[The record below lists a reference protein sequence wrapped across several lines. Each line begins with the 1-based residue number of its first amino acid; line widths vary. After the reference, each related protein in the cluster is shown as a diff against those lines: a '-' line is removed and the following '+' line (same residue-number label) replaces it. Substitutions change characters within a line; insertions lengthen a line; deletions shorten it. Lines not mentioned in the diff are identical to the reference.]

1 VTDPK
6 IRIEQVSK
14 LFGPNPQAALPLLD
28 SDATKAEIMEKT
40 GSIVG
45 LRNVTLDIA
54 GGSIFVVMGLS
65 GSGKS
70 TLIRHINRLI
80 EPTAGRILVDDTDV
94 VSLSQ
99 AALRDLRLHRVSMVF
114 QNFGLLPNKTV
125 IDNVALGLRF
135 AGAGKF
141 RARDR
146 AMQQVERVG
155 LKGFEMQ
162 YPRQLSG
169 GMQQRVGLARALAT
183 DAEILLM
190 DEAFSALDPLI
201 RHDMQSQL
209 LELQNDLNKTIV
221 FITHDLDEALRIGD
235 QIAILNDGSLSQFG
249 TGEEILLHPAD
260 DYVKRFVRNVDR
272 GRVITVTAAAR
283 KMPTITSADIS
294 IDKISRLLVAED
306 ARTVFIVDEEGQPTG
321 AISAASVAHHAA
333 ADDGYWREPK
343 HILPVTRVSSDT
355 ILADALSDVAES
367 EVPVAVVDERGRMIG
382 AISRQSALEA
392 MTGTDGP
399 SSGSQRSISGPHQRS
414 AAT

>member
-1 VTDPK
+1 MTDPK

-80 EPTAGRILVDDTDV
+80 EPTTGRILVDDTDV

-99 AALRDLRLHRVSMVF
+99 TALRDLRLHRVSMVF

-209 LELQNDLNKTIV
+209 LELQADLKKTIV

-235 QIAILNDGSLSQFG
+235 QIAILNDGSLSQCG

-260 DYVKRFVRNVDR
+260 AYVKRFVRNVDR
-272 GRVITVTAAAR
+272 ARVITVSAAAR
-283 KMPTITSADIS
+283 KMPTITCAEIS
-294 IDKISRLLVAED
+294 IDKIARLLSAED
-306 ARTVFIVDEEGQPTG
+306 AQAVFIVDDEGQPTG
-321 AISAASVAHHAA
+321 AISATSVAHHT
-333 ADDGYWREPK
+333 DDSYWRDPK
-343 HILPVTRVSSDT
+343 HVLPVTRVSYDT
-355 ILADALSDVAES
+355 ILANALSDVAES
-367 EVPVAVVDERGRMIG
+367 EAPVAVVDERGRMIG

-392 MTGTDGP
+392 MAGTNGP
-399 SSGSQRSISGPHQRS
+399 SNS
-414 AAT
+414 AKC

>member
-1 VTDPK
+1 MADPK
-6 IRIEQVSK
+6 ITIEGVSK
-14 LFGPNPQAALPLLD
+14 LFGPNPQVALPLLETA
-28 SDATKAEIMEKT
+28 ATKAEIMEKT
-40 GSIVG
+40 GNVVG
-45 LRNVTLDIA
+45 LRNVSLEIT

-125 IDNVALGLRF
+125 LDNVALGLRF
-135 AGAGKF
+135 AGATNS
-141 RARDR
+141 RARDL
-146 AMQQVERVG
+146 AMEQIERVG
-155 LKGFEMQ
+155 LKGFEKQ

-183 DAEILLM
+183 NAEILLM

-209 LELQNDLNKTIV
+209 LELQTDLKKTIV

-235 QIAILNDGSLSQFG
+235 RIAILNDGSLSQCG
-249 TGEEILLHPAD
+249 SGEEILLHPAD
-260 DYVKRFVRNVDR
+260 NYVRRFVRNVDR
-272 GRVITVTAAAR
+272 ARVITVTAAAR

-294 IDKISRLLVAED
+294 IDKIARLLLADD
-306 ARTVFIVDEEGQPTG
+306 AHAVFIVDDEGQPTG
-321 AISAASVAHHAA
+321 AILATSFAHH
-333 ADDGYWREPK
+333 ADDGYQRDPK
-343 HILPVTRVSSDT
+343 HVLPVTRVSSNT
-355 ILADALSDVAES
+355 ILSNVLSDVAES

-382 AISRQSALEA
+382 AISRQSVLEA
-392 MTGTDGP
+392 MAGTNGP
-399 SSGSQRSISGPHQRS
+399 SNKG
-414 AAT
+414 AVK

>member
-1 VTDPK
+1 MADPK
-6 IRIEQVSK
+6 IRIERVSK
-14 LFGPNPQAALPLLD
+14 LFGPDPQAALPLLD
-28 SDATKAEIMEKT
+28 TDASKAEIMEQT

-45 LRNVTLDIA
+45 LRKVDLDIA

-94 VSLSQ
+94 VSLSK
-99 AALRDLRLHRVSMVF
+99 AALRELRLHHVSMVF

-125 IDNVALGLRF
+125 IDNIALGLRF
-135 AGAGKF
+135 AGATNS
-141 RARDR
+141 RARDL
-146 AMQQVERVG
+146 AMEQVERVG
-155 LKGFEMQ
+155 LKGFEKQ

-183 DAEILLM
+183 NAEILLM

-209 LELQNDLNKTIV
+209 LELQADLKKTIV

-235 QIAILNDGSLSQFG
+235 QIAILNDGSLSQCG

-260 DYVKRFVRNVDR
+260 AYVKRFVRNVDR
-272 GRVITVTAAAR
+272 ARVITVSAAAR
-283 KMPTITSADIS
+283 KMPTITCADIS
-294 IDKISRLLVAED
+294 IDKIARLLLAED
-306 ARTVFIVDEEGQPTG
+306 AQAVFIVDDEGQPTG
-321 AISAASVAHHAA
+321 AISATSVAHHT
-333 ADDGYWREPK
+333 DDSYWRDPK
-343 HILPVTRVSSDT
+343 HVLPVTRVSYDT
-355 ILADALSDVAES
+355 ILANALSDVAES

-392 MTGTDGP
+392 MAGTNGP
-399 SSGSQRSISGPHQRS
+399 SNS
-414 AAT
+414 AKC

>member
-1 VTDPK
+1 MADPK
-6 IRIEQVSK
+6 IRIERVSK
-14 LFGPNPQAALPLLD
+14 LFGPDPQAALPLLD
-28 SDATKAEIMEKT
+28 TDASKAEIMEQT

-45 LRNVTLDIA
+45 LRNVALDIA

-94 VSLSQ
+94 VSLSK
-99 AALRDLRLHRVSMVF
+99 AALRELRLHRVSMVF

-135 AGAGKF
+135 AGATNSQ
-141 RARDR
+141 ARDL
-146 AMQQVERVG
+146 AMEQVERVG
-155 LKGFEMQ
+155 LKGFEKQ

-183 DAEILLM
+183 NAEILLM

-209 LELQNDLNKTIV
+209 LELQADLKKTIV

-235 QIAILNDGSLSQFG
+235 RIAILNDGSLSQCG

-260 DYVKRFVRNVDR
+260 GYVKRFVRNVDR
-272 GRVITVTAAAR
+272 ARVITVTAAAR
-283 KMPTITSADIS
+283 KMPTITRADIS
-294 IDKISRLLVAED
+294 IDKIAHLLLAED
-306 ARTVFIVDEEGQPTG
+306 AQAVFIVDDEGQPTG
-321 AISAASVAHHAA
+321 AIPAVSVAQHT
-333 ADDGYWREPK
+333 DDGYWRDPN
-343 HILPVTRVSSDT
+343 HVLPVTRVSYDT
-355 ILADALSDVAES
+355 ILANALSDVAES

-392 MTGTDGP
+392 MAGTNRP
-399 SSGSQRSISGPHQRS
+399 SNS
-414 AAT
+414 AK

>member
-1 VTDPK
+1 MADPK
-6 IRIEQVSK
+6 IRIERVSK
-14 LFGPNPQAALPLLD
+14 LFGPDPQAALPLLD
-28 SDATKAEIMEKT
+28 TDASKAEIMEQT

-45 LRNVTLDIA
+45 LRNVDLDIA

-94 VSLSQ
+94 VSLSK
-99 AALRDLRLHRVSMVF
+99 AALRELRLHRVSMVF

-125 IDNVALGLRF
+125 IDNIALGLRF
-135 AGAGKF
+135 AGATNS
-141 RARDR
+141 RARDL
-146 AMQQVERVG
+146 AMEQVERVG
-155 LKGFEMQ
+155 LKGYEKQ

-183 DAEILLM
+183 NAEILLM

-209 LELQNDLNKTIV
+209 LELQADLKKTIV

-235 QIAILNDGSLSQFG
+235 QIAILNDGSLSQCG

-260 DYVKRFVRNVDR
+260 AYVKRFVRNVDR
-272 GRVITVTAAAR
+272 ARVITVSAAAR
-283 KMPTITSADIS
+283 KMPTITCAEIS
-294 IDKISRLLVAED
+294 IDKIARLLSAED
-306 ARTVFIVDEEGQPTG
+306 AQAVFIVDDEGQPTG
-321 AISAASVAHHAA
+321 AISATSVAHHT
-333 ADDGYWREPK
+333 DDSYWRDPK
-343 HILPVTRVSSDT
+343 HVLPVTRVSYDT
-355 ILADALSDVAES
+355 ILANALSDVAES

-392 MTGTDGP
+392 MAGTNGP
-399 SSGSQRSISGPHQRS
+399 SNS
-414 AAT
+414 AKC

>member
-1 VTDPK
+1 MADPK
-6 IRIEQVSK
+6 IRIERVSK
-14 LFGPNPQAALPLLD
+14 LFGPDPQAALPLLD
-28 SDATKAEIMEKT
+28 TDASKAEIMEQT

-45 LRNVTLDIA
+45 LRNVDLDIA

-94 VSLSQ
+94 VSLSK
-99 AALRDLRLHRVSMVF
+99 AALRELRLHRVSMVF

-125 IDNVALGLRF
+125 IDNIALGLRF
-135 AGAGKF
+135 AGATNS
-141 RARDR
+141 RARDL
-146 AMQQVERVG
+146 AMEQVERVG
-155 LKGFEMQ
+155 LKGYEKQ

-183 DAEILLM
+183 NAEILLM

-209 LELQNDLNKTIV
+209 LELQADLKKTIV

-235 QIAILNDGSLSQFG
+235 QIAILNDGSLSQCG

-260 DYVKRFVRNVDR
+260 GYVKRFVRNVDR
-272 GRVITVTAAAR
+272 ARVITVSAAAR
-283 KMPTITSADIS
+283 KMPTITCAEIS
-294 IDKISRLLVAED
+294 IDKIARLLSAED
-306 ARTVFIVDEEGQPTG
+306 AQAVFIVDDEGQPTG
-321 AISAASVAHHAA
+321 AISATSVAHHT
-333 ADDGYWREPK
+333 DDSYWRDPK
-343 HILPVTRVSSDT
+343 HVLPVTRVSYDT
-355 ILADALSDVAES
+355 ILANALSDVAES

-392 MTGTDGP
+392 MAGTNGP
-399 SSGSQRSISGPHQRS
+399 SNS
-414 AAT
+414 AKC

>member
-1 VTDPK
+1 MTDPK
-6 IRIEQVSK
+6 IRIERVSK
-14 LFGPNPQAALPLLD
+14 VFGLNPQATLPLLD
-28 SDATKAEIMEKT
+28 TDASKAEIMEQT
-40 GSIVG
+40 GNIVG
-45 LRNVTLDIA
+45 LRNVSIDIA
-54 GGSIFVVMGLS
+54 SGSIFVVMGLS

-99 AALRDLRLHRVSMVF
+99 DALRKLRLHRVSMVF

-125 IDNVALGLRF
+125 LDNVALGLRF
-135 AGAGKF
+135 AGVSKLQ
-141 RARDR
+141 ARDR

-155 LKGFEMQ
+155 LKGFEKQ
-162 YPRQLSG
+162 YPHQLSG

-209 LELQNDLNKTIV
+209 LELQKALNKTII
-221 FITHDLDEALRIGD
+221 FITHDLDEALRLGD
-235 QIAILNDGSLSQFG
+235 RIAILNDGSLSQCG

-272 GRVITVTAAAR
+272 GRVITVAAAAR
-283 KMPTITSADIS
+283 EMPTMSSADVS
-294 IDKISRLLVAED
+294 VHKISHLLVAED
-306 ARTVFIVDEEGQPTG
+306 ARTVFILDIDGQPIG
-321 AISAASVAHHAA
+321 AISEAGFAHHAD
-333 ADDGYWREPK
+333 ADDSYWRDPK
-343 HILPVTRVSSDT
+343 HVLPVSCVSYDT
-355 ILADALSDVAES
+355 ILADALSDVVAN
-367 EVPVAVVDERGRMIG
+367 EVPVAVVDEQGRMIG

-392 MTGTDGP
+392 LAGTYV
-399 SSGSQRSISGPHQRS
+399 RSNG
-414 AAT
+414 T

>member
-1 VTDPK
+1 MADPK
-6 IRIEQVSK
+6 ITIEGVSK
-14 LFGPNPQAALPLLD
+14 LFGPNPQVALPLLD
-28 SDATKAEIMEKT
+28 TAATKAEIMEKT
-40 GSIVG
+40 GNVVG
-45 LRNVTLDIA
+45 LRNVSLEIT

-125 IDNVALGLRF
+125 LDNVALGLRF
-135 AGAGKF
+135 AGATNS
-141 RARDR
+141 RARDL
-146 AMQQVERVG
+146 AMEQIERVG
-155 LKGFEMQ
+155 LKGFEKQ

-183 DAEILLM
+183 NAEILLM

-209 LELQNDLNKTIV
+209 LELQTDLKKTIV

-235 QIAILNDGSLSQFG
+235 RIAILNDGSLSQCG
-249 TGEEILLHPAD
+249 SGEEILLHPAD
-260 DYVKRFVRNVDR
+260 DYVRRFVRNVDR
-272 GRVITVTAAAR
+272 ARVITVTAAAR

-294 IDKISRLLVAED
+294 IDKIARLLLADD
-306 ARTVFIVDEEGQPTG
+306 AHAVFIVDDEGQPTG
-321 AISAASVAHHAA
+321 AISATSFAHH
-333 ADDGYWREPK
+333 ADDGYQRDPK
-343 HILPVTRVSSDT
+343 HVLPVTRVSSDT
-355 ILADALSDVAES
+355 ILSNVLSDVAES

-382 AISRQSALEA
+382 AISRQSVLEA
-392 MTGTDGP
+392 MAGTNRP
-399 SSGSQRSISGPHQRS
+399 SNKG
-414 AAT
+414 AVK